1 MPDLKPIPGKF
12 VWFEHVSKEPRKAQA
27 FYGEVLGWKVA
38 SFPMGASTYDMI
50 LSGEKLDTMIGG
62 YAAPESDR
70 TPAHWISY
78 VSVEDVD
85 ATAKGAAANG
95 GRIVDAPRDIPT
107 VGRMARI
114 ADPQGAEICLFK
126 RIGGDPPDTPNPSGT
141 SFCWNEL
148 HTSDPTSALSFYEKV
163 LGFSH
168 RSQDMGPSGTYHVLS
183 RGGVER
189 GGVFGDVP
197 PGAPSSWL
205 PYVLA
210 SDADATAGRA
220 RKLGATMC
228 VEPADIPGIGRFA
241 VFTDPTGAS
250 LAILQPLPQ
259 EKQG

>member
-38 SFPMGASTYDMI
+38 QVPMGNATYDMI
-50 LSGEKLDTMIGG
+50 LTGEKLDTMIGG
-62 YAAPESDR
+62 YDTPEKGQG
-70 TPAHWISY
+70 PHWISY

-85 ATAKGAAANG
+85 ATAKAAAANG
-95 GRIVDAPRDIPT
+95 GKIVEAPHDIPT
-107 VGRMARI
+107 VGRTARI
-114 ADPQGAEICLFK
+114 ADPQGGEICPFK
-126 RIGGDPPDTPNPSGT
+126 SNAGDPPDVLDAPGSV
-141 SFCWNEL
+141 FCWNEL
-148 HTSDPTSALSFYEKV
+148 HTSDPGRALSFYEKV

-168 RSQDMGPSGTYHVLS
+168 RSQDMGPSGKYHILS

-197 PGAPSSWL
+197 PGTSANWL
-205 PYVLA
+205 PYVLTA
-210 SDADATAGRA
+210 DADSTANRA

-228 VEPADIPGIGRFA
+228 VDPADIPGVGRFA

-250 LAILQPLPQ
+250 LAILQPLPR